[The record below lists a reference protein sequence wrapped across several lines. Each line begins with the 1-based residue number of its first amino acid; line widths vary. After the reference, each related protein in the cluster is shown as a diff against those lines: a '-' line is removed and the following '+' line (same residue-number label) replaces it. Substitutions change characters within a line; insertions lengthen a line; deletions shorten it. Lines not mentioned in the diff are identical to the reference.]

1 MIFIY
6 ALRCRLP
13 CGSLVFQPHAI
24 LHYSYS
30 GILEKLKEIHP
41 LPMLILEWRK
51 VNNALTKVVHPMQ
64 RAKEL
69 CFDTKL
75 YRIFPHCQFHTVTGR
90 VIIAEPGLQNV
101 PKDFDINLTTEDCIS
116 AHAVRHGS
124 EQELATTA
132 YVSLNSRVAR
142 TTSKVLPPVASD
154 KLSSYGVSMRTAF
167 IPSAGG
173 ILIAADYSQLE
184 LRIITHLSKDR
195 RLLSILNNDG
205 DVFRMIAAEINQCSA
220 DHVTEQQRQHT
231 KAICYGIIYGIG
243 AKSLA
248 EKLEVSEDAAS
259 VFMEKF
265 KNRFSG
271 IKDFVQ
277 RAIEFVRSKG
287 YVITMNGRRRYFSTI
302 NARSLHARGQAERQ
316 AVNTIVQGSAAD
328 LVKNAMIN
336 IDREIDCEFPIGKDD
351 RSHKLHD
358 LRAKRHLNDKTDRC
372 YQRPK
377 LVLQLHDELMYECH
391 LCDKEKLIEIIKR
404 EMEQAMKLVVR
415 LPVKVK
421 AGNSWGEMED
431 CTFNGKKK

>member
-1 MIFIY
+1 M
-6 ALRCRLP
+6 LLP
-13 CGSLVFQPHAI
+13 P
-24 LHYSYS
+24 YS
-30 GILEKLKEIHP
+30 GVLEKLKDLHP

-64 RAKEL
+64 RAKEF
-69 CFDTKL
+69 CNVTKL
-75 YRIFPHCQFHTVTGR
+75 FRIFPHCQFHTVTGR

-101 PKDFDINLTTEDCIS
+101 PKDFDISLTAEDYNS
-116 AHAVRHGS
+116 AHSFKHLRKK
-124 EQELATTA
+124 ELAAKA
-132 YVSLNSRVAR
+132 YVSGNSHVISM
-142 TTSKVLPPVASD
+142 TTKALPSAASD
-154 KLSSYGVSMRTAF
+154 HLSSYAVSMRTAF
-167 IPSAGG
+167 VPSDGG

-184 LRIITHLSKDR
+184 LRIISHLSKDL

-243 AKSLA
+243 AKALS
-248 EKLEVSEDAAS
+248 EKLEVSENEAS

-271 IKDFVQ
+271 IKDFV
-277 RAIEFVRSKG
+277 RRTIEIVRSNG
-287 YVITMNGRRRYFSTI
+287 YVLTMNGRRRYFSTI
-302 NARSLHARGQAERQ
+302 NARSMHARGQAERQ

-336 IDREIDCEFPIGKDD
+336 IDREIDCEFPIRKHDN
-351 RSHKLHD
+351 SWKMHD
-358 LRAKRHLNDKTDRC
+358 LGSRRRVNDESDKC

-391 LCDKEKLIEIIKR
+391 LSDKDRLIEIVKR

-421 AGNSWGEMED
+421 AGNSWGDMEH
-431 CTFNGKKK
+431 CTCNGDKK